1 MPLVIRVDS
10 AEVIEALDEL
20 DSRDT
25 NKALQKAVKKAGNFV
40 AGKARPE
47 APTRPRRYRS
57 TIRAR
62 NAKRDKPG
70 VVVSAR
76 HRLNVII
83 QGGTKDRYTKAG
95 AYRGRIKANPF
106 MTRVG
111 DRYGD
116 ATLDVAERALSDE
129 LDLD

>member
-1 MPLVIRVDS
+1 MSLVIRVDS
-10 AEVIEALDEL
+10 KEVTDALDQL
-20 DSRDT
+20 DGRDSS
-25 NKALQKAVKKAGNFV
+25 KALQKAVKKGGNYL

-47 APTRPRRYRS
+47 APIKPRRYKS

-76 HRLNVII
+76 HRLNVVI
-83 QGGTKDRYTKAG
+83 QGGTKDRYTKSG

-106 MTRVG
+106 MTRVA
-111 DRYGD
+111 DRHGD
-116 ATLDVAERALSDE
+116 AALDQAQRALDDV
-129 LDLD
+129 LDL